1 MSLAQWVGNHLS
13 AETALGENIRRV
25 YRRLSPRVARTWT
38 EVLHGLAAARADVR
52 FVQVGSNEAGYGDPL
67 RYHIRNN
74 GWRGLMIEPLPHV
87 FRRLQQR
94 YGDTPGLIL
103 ENVAID
109 REPGTRPFYH
119 LRPSDEPGLPVW
131 YDMLG
136 SFLKENVLAHQ
147 RFLGDIPERIVETS
161 VRCLTFDQVC
171 EKHGIAAFDVLHI
184 DAEGYD
190 AEILRSVDLER
201 YRPALVLYESK
212 HLHAD
217 DYADSLARLHAAGML
232 THSDSVDTIAVSKHE
247 LAAHRRL
254 ARAWRFLRRRAGA
267 APASEH
273 SGAREADK

>member
-1 MSLAQWVGNHLS
+1 MNLAQWVGKRLS
-13 AETALGENIRRV
+13 PETPFGENVRRA
-25 YRRLSPRVARTWT
+25 YRRLSPRVSRAWT
-38 EVLHGLAAARADVR
+38 EVLHGLAAGREGLR
-52 FVQVGSNEAGYGDPL
+52 FVQVGSNDAGYGDPL

-109 REPGTRPFYH
+109 RQPGTRPFYH

-136 SFLKENVLAHQ
+136 SFLKDNVLAHQ
-147 RFLGDIPERIVETS
+147 RFLGDIPERIVETP

-171 EKHGIAAFDVLHI
+171 EKHGIETFDVLHI

-190 AEILRSVDLER
+190 AEILHGVDLAR

-217 DYADSLARLHAAGML
+217 DYADTLARLHAAGML
-232 THSDSVDTIAVSKHE
+232 THTDNVDTIAVCRRQ
-247 LAAHRRL
+247 LAAHRPL

-267 APASEH
+267 APMSQH
-273 SGAREADK
+273 SGAREGEE